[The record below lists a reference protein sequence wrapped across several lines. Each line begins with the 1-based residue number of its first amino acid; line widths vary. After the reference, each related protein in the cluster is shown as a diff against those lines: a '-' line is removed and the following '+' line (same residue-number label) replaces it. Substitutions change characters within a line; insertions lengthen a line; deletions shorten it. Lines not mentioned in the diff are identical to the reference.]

1 MCAGCPSQVN
11 MKTFWSLFLELTKV
25 NYFPDQEATI
35 QELEAVVISS
45 SNCTTLSIAAKIGLP
60 LNILLFATTYLLFS
74 SGIKLGYARNTTSL
88 FFEGEN
94 LFFFFLRMHSSLQII
109 LGSSIASDLP
119 FWPEIEEVSET
130 LISPFFTQT
139 LGSNCK
145 LQSSQSAV

>member
-1 MCAGCPSQVN
+1 MCAGFPSQVN
-11 MKTFWSLFLELTKV
+11 MKTFWSPFLELTKV

-94 LFFFFLRMHSSLQII
+94 LFFFFFEDAFFIVNYPRIQYCFWLTI
-109 LGSSIASDLP
+109 LAWNRGS
-119 FWPEIEEVSET
+119 FWDFDFT
-130 LISPFFTQT
+130 FFTQI

>member
-1 MCAGCPSQVN
+1 MCAGFLSQVN
-11 MKTFWSLFLELTKV
+11 MKMFWSPFLELTKV

-74 SGIKLGYARNTTSL
+74 PGIKLRYARNTTSL

-94 LFFFFLRMHSSLQII
+94 LFFFLRMHSSLQII